1 MFSSVALVVAVTE
14 ILYAI
19 IDMSVNETPN
29 TINEVSKLKTFR
41 KVAEAPEVE
50 KPKRGRPVG
59 AKNKGKAVTAT
70 KAKGSPYTGT
80 YGRIS
85 GITHVELLDG
95 VKYRIF
101 DSGNVGTVN
110 VRLKLHFANG
120 ESAIIGPAS
129 MTFLE
134 DRDDA
139 WRKANGKTNNRS
151 ALHVSELED
160 WSNSESDNW
169 RLIIESFGERKI
181 KAGEVSPVMLDE
193 DEDED

>member
-1 MFSSVALVVAVTE
+1 MFVRGTSNSDSICYYTYVGKRNAEHFIGGVQ
-14 ILYAI
+14 
-19 IDMSVNETPN
+19 
-29 TINEVSKLKTFR
+29 LKTFR
-41 KVAEAPEVE
+41 KVSETPKTEE
-50 KPKRGRPVG
+50 TPKRGRPVG
-59 AKNKGKAVTAT
+59 AKNKGKGVTAA
-70 KAKGSPYTGT
+70 KANGSPFTGT
-80 YGRIS
+80 YGRVS

-160 WSNSESDNW
+160 WPTNESGQW
-169 RLIIESFGERKI
+169 KLIIESFGDLKI
-181 KAGEVSPVMLDE
+181 KPGESSPVIVSD
-193 DEDED
+193 DDDDDAD

>member
-1 MFSSVALVVAVTE
+1 MKS
-14 ILYAI
+14 
-19 IDMSVNETPN
+19 
-29 TINEVSKLKTFR
+29 FR
-41 KVAEAPEVE
+41 KVSESPKTEETPV
-50 KPKRGRPVG
+50 KRGRPVG

-70 KAKGSPYTGT
+70 KAKGSPYT
-80 YGRIS
+80 

-151 ALHVSELED
+151 ALHVSELTD
-160 WSNSESDNW
+160 WSDSESNNW
-169 RLIIESFGERKI
+169 QLIIESFGERKI
-181 KAGEVSPVMLDE
+181 KAGEESPVVLADDDDDE
-193 DEDED
+193 

>member
-1 MFSSVALVVAVTE
+1 MKS
-14 ILYAI
+14 
-19 IDMSVNETPN
+19 
-29 TINEVSKLKTFR
+29 FR
-41 KVAEAPEVE
+41 KVSESPKTEETPV
-50 KPKRGRPVG
+50 KRGRPVG

-151 ALHVSELED
+151 ALHVSELTD
-160 WSNSESDNW
+160 WSHSASAKLKRVKNRPLYSPTTTTKINNSMERW
-169 RLIIESFGERKI
+169 RKPPFYQL
-181 KAGEVSPVMLDE
+181 
-193 DEDED
+193 

>member
-1 MFSSVALVVAVTE
+1 MKS
-14 ILYAI
+14 
-19 IDMSVNETPN
+19 
-29 TINEVSKLKTFR
+29 FR
-41 KVAEAPEVE
+41 KVSESPKTEETPV
-50 KPKRGRPVG
+50 KRGRPVG

-129 MTFLE
+129 MTFLA
-134 DRDDA
+134 DRDA
-139 WRKANGKTNNRS
+139 EWRKANGKTNNRS
-151 ALHVSELED
+151 ALHVSELTD
-160 WSNSESDNW
+160 WSNSEANNW
-169 RLIIESFGERKI
+169 QLIIESFGERKI
-181 KAGEVSPVMLDE
+181 KAGEESPVVLADDDE
-193 DEDED
+193 DED